1 MQEITI
7 DKDKFK
13 ALTDVIS
20 ILKDLCNDVDI
31 QNSLIQQLSTN
42 RTVLFMIDL
51 KPVFSGIDTIS
62 VPICNIRQKLEL
74 FKGFFKSV
82 DVKLAIHD
90 EFFTISDSISM
101 LKILKPSREFLD
113 NKFVDSIESLMN
125 LSTFSSIVDTRVPL
139 SICAKIGACNQS
151 FSSSS
156 VQVHFSKEQILFTT
170 HSLNQSEFARI
181 FSIPVQDNLQV
192 GSLLSN
198 ELDDNENG
206 VIASVPDFPFLVP
219 YDGEDIRVEILA
231 SRETSSNMIF
241 KFEGLVSNVPVS
253 CYCKASFLEE

>member
-13 ALTDVIS
+13 ALTDVVS
-20 ILKDLCNDVDI
+20 ILKDLCNDADI

-51 KPVFSGIDTIS
+51 KPVFSGVDTIS
-62 VPICNIRQKLEL
+62 VPICNIRQKLDL

-90 EFFTISDSISM
+90 EFFTISDSVST

-125 LSTFSSIVDTRVPL
+125 LSTFSSIVDARVPL
-139 SICAKIGACNQS
+139 SICTKIGACNQS

-181 FSIPVQDNLQV
+181 FSIPTQDNPQV
-192 GSLLSN
+192 GSFLSN
-198 ELDDNENG
+198 ELDNENG
-206 VIASVPDFPFLVP
+206 TIASVPDFPFLIP

-231 SRETSSNMIF
+231 SRETSSNMVF